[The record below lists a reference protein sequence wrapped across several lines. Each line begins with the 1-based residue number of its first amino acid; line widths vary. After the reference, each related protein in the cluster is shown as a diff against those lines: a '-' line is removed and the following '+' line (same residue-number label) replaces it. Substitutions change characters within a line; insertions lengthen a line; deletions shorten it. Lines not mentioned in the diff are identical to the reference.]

1 MQKTKWNLDLIIV
14 VRRQLGG
21 EIKRCLLIIIFH
33 IMKKDN
39 KNGSGL
45 GDVFNAQRKWP
56 KHSGKVPGRAIH
68 NHLTLLSLRP
78 VRINNAVL
86 ELARQV

>member
-1 MQKTKWNLDLIIV
+1 MEPRLDNCSEKAV
-14 VRRQLGG
+14 GG
-21 EIKRCLLIIIFH
+21 RNQTLSSYYYLPHHE
-33 IMKKDN
+33 KDN

-56 KHSGKVPGRAIH
+56 KHSGKVPGRAIY
-68 NHLTLLSLRP
+68 NHLTLLVLRP